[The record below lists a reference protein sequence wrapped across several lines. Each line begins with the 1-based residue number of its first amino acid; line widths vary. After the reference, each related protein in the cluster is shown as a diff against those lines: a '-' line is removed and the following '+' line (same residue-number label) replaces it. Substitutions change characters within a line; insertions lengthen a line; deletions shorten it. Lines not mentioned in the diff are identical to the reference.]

1 MWERVQC
8 TVCASCVQR
17 DNNKRLSAD
26 RRESKNKKREKKKKK
41 KKERRKMFAPSQSS
55 SSSHPILFESHPLPA
70 SSFSL
75 SHFLSN
81 SLSYFLSLPFSLS
94 LSLPF
99 AYAGFLLRANK
110 EHYYFI
116 YFFFCV
122 FSFVYLRRAVARH
135 LNNRSI
141 NPPFF
146 I

>member
-1 MWERVQC
+1 M
-8 TVCASCVQR
+8 CASCVQR

-41 KKERRKMFAPSQSS
+41 KNEERCLRQVNRHHRLIPYFSS
-55 SSSHPILFESHPLPA
+55 PIHYPRHHSLSLI
-70 SSFSL
+70 FSL
-75 SHFLSN
+75 THFLT
-81 SLSYFLSLPFSLS
+81 FSLS
-94 LSLPF
+94 LSLSL
-99 AYAGFLLRANK
+99 FLSRLLTPDFSYELTKNIIIL
-110 EHYYFI
+110 FI
-116 YFFFCV
+116 FFLCV